1 MRHAY
6 WTGGLAIRPRLAYNQ
21 QLIMYFVF
29 FLALYWQ
36 KESQELDDYQALI
49 ESGILYEA
57 IQGSEKKKKKNSKVT
72 FQKWLNGEGWHYQ
85 VINNWFEQEFTELF
99 LIIRGWKKHDQ
110 YTPFHL
116 HLRRLEAK
124 IVIRTVGAFRQNQPS
139 RSTDY

>member
-6 WTGGLAIRPRLAYNQ
+6 WTGGLASRPRLAYNQ

-57 IQGSEKKKKKNSKVT
+57 IQGSEKKNSKLT

-99 LIIRGWKKHDQ
+99 CIITAFKDHD
-110 YTPFHL
+110 YFTPFHV

>member
-1 MRHAY
+1 
-6 WTGGLAIRPRLAYNQ
+6 
-21 QLIMYFVF
+21 MYFVF

-57 IQGSEKKKKKNSKVT
+57 IQGSEKKKNSKLT

-99 LIIRGWKKHDQ
+99 LIIRG
-110 YTPFHL
+110 
-116 HLRRLEAK
+116 
-124 IVIRTVGAFRQNQPS
+124 
-139 RSTDY
+139 